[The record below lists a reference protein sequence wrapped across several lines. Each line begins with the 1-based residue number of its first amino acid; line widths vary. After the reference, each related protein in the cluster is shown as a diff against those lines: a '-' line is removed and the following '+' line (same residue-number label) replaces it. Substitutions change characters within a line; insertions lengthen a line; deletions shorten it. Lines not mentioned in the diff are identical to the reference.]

1 MKVLLVI
8 LFSMVILIVAFIAFQ
23 GNVLTGYVIQVNKE
37 SFARTSDQTEI
48 TFLQNPVKRATTL
61 QAKII
66 PGVRGVD
73 KRMELYRIVD
83 GEQRFIKSYVF
94 CSWSNCGRAR
104 MYPIYISKA
113 YNPGT
118 YVLVVHDKAYGGTNG
133 YFEVIS

>member
-1 MKVLLVI
+1 MRGTLVI
-8 LFSMVILIVAFIAFQ
+8 LFSMAILIIAFIAFQ
-23 GNVLTGYVIQVNKE
+23 GNVLTGYVIEVHKE

-48 TFLQNPVKRATTL
+48 TFLQNPAKRASTM

-73 KRMELYRIVD
+73 KRMELYRLVD
-83 GEQRFIKSYVF
+83 GEQRFIKSFVF
-94 CSWSNCGRAR
+94 CSWSNCDRAR

-118 YVLVVHDKAYGGTNG
+118 YVLVVHDKAYGDTKG

>member
-1 MKVLLVI
+1 MKVLFVI

-23 GNVLTGYVIQVNKE
+23 GNVLTGYVIQVHKE
-37 SFARTSDQTEI
+37 SFVRTSDQTEI

-66 PGVRGVD
+66 PGIRGVD

-83 GEQRFIKSYVF
+83 GEQKFIKSYIF
-94 CSWSNCGRAR
+94 CSWSKCDRAR
-104 MYPIYISKA
+104 MYPMFISKA

-118 YVLVVHDKAYGGTNG
+118 YVLIVHDKAYGDTKG
-133 YFEVIS
+133 Y